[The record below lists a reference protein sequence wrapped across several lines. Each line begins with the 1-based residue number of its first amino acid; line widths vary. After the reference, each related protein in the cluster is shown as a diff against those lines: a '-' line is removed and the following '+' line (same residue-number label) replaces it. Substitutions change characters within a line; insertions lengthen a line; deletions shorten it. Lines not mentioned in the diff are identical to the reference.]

1 VEHEIVV
8 VGAGITGCTLAER
21 FAAAMGKR
29 VLVLEKRPHIGGNC
43 YDFVDEAGIMVPRY
57 GPHFF
62 HTDNAAVWDYL
73 SGFTAWRPYE
83 HQVLSWVDSK
93 YVPVPVNIDTVNIL
107 FGLNI
112 RDESEMEAW
121 LKENT
126 VSIEHPANSEESAL
140 ARVGPLLYEKL
151 FKNYTIKQWSLH
163 PRELDAAVMDR
174 IPVRM
179 NRDDRYFS
187 DRFQAM
193 PAAGYTAMFE
203 RMLEHPKITVV
214 TGSDYFEAKG
224 GLGDYERLVF
234 TGPIDRFFDYRYGR
248 LQYRSLYFK
257 YRTLDIKF
265 FQPRA
270 QINYPNDEEY
280 TRITEPKHATG
291 QKSDRTTIIEE
302 YSTWDGE
309 PYYPVLSGQNNDLY
323 RRYREAAAGLDG
335 VVFAGRLAEYRYFNM
350 DQAFA
355 NALQLFE
362 RLRS

>member
-1 VEHEIVV
+1 VAHDIVI

-21 FAAAMGKR
+21 LASVMGKR

-83 HQVLSWVDSK
+83 HQVLSWVDDK
-93 YVPVPVNIDTVNIL
+93 FVPVPVNIDTVNL
-107 FGLNI
+107 LCGLDI
-112 RDESEMEAW
+112 RDEKEMEAW
-121 LKENT
+121 LNDNT
-126 VSIEHPANSEESAL
+126 VSIEDPANSEESAL

-174 IPVRM
+174 IPVRT
-179 NRDDRYFS
+179 NRDDRYFN
-187 DRFQAM
+187 DAFQAM
-193 PAAGYTAMFE
+193 PERGYTAMCE
-203 RMLEHPKITVV
+203 RMLEHENITVAV
-214 TGSDYFEAKG
+214 DTDYFAVRDTLDRHEM
-224 GLGDYERLVF
+224 LIF

-257 YRTLDIKF
+257 YRTLDIEY

-270 QINYPNDEEY
+270 QINYPNEEKY

-291 QKSDRTTIIEE
+291 QKSERTTIIEE

-309 PYYPVLSGQNNDLY
+309 PYYPVLSRHNAALY
-323 RRYREAAAGLDG
+323 RSYKEAAEKLDG

-362 RLRS
+362 RLRQ